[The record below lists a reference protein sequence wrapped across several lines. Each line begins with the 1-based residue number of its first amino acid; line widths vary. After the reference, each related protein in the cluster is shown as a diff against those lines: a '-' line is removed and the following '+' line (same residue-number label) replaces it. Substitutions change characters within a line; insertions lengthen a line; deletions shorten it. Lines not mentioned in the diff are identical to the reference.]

1 MAARGWSG
9 TPSVRLVLIAG
20 AAVLAL
26 AAMLAVLAPPA
37 PGASAQTNGAIL
49 RQVRGVLTDENGN
62 RIGRQWITAVSS
74 GVQPEGSEPLIQA
87 RIQRLVGNAGEFT
100 LALPDGFY
108 RLSVWTDW
116 GGTCAMTGYEPRA
129 ERPNAITVAGRA
141 VGGITLALSGARLDE
156 PRWLPCEITE
166 GPAVTELRPGIN
178 FAGWTGAEADVVAL
192 FEAIPRLDRV
202 YAWDTDNR
210 RYRRAARDG
219 SGDLRT
225 LMPGMG
231 LWLTLGGAEPFTWT
245 RPALASG
252 GLVQLREGRNLVAW
266 AGRDGIPASEAFAG
280 LGDALVA
287 VWHWD
292 ETAQRVVRAERPS
305 NTLRTLAK
313 GGAYWVDVSAP
324 REWWQFAPR
333 VGFLGSFTPARQ
345 VELRAA
351 VRSVVE
357 FFARHIGIRVPGLTV
372 QFDGTRPGRPCGSYG
387 DEVIYLQQGCL
398 SARAHEYSHAIQ
410 EYYATIE
417 EDGRWGHV
425 EIRYGDARISPL
437 WMTEGVA
444 NYWSHR
450 YHDETSEQ
458 TYDGRIRADI
468 AAVRRIATRLPDL
481 ERDLSIGG
489 DVPANYSLG
498 TLAIDWLIDRVGEAA
513 VTDFYRQRPSHPDWQ
528 SAFLAVF
535 GMTADDFYRMFE
547 ERRARD
553 FPPYA
558 RVTGSVR
565 GPDGEPLE
573 NVRVRA
579 GPMGPDGADWQAVTG
594 PDGAFGHPVQ
604 PGAYRIAFTSL
615 PDDDCHFGWYGG
627 DADLISWGEEATPV
641 VVGGVGVTG
650 IDIRLSAAPAE
661 LASTLCARVEGV
673 VLGPDGEPL
682 QGILAQL
689 QRQDHLNEGTAT
701 DADGAF
707 SIIAPDG
714 SYELTLYDDS
724 CWLGVYGGD
733 GARWTGEGQPPTITV
748 ADVTDVTGIVI
759 RLPDTPE
766 ALTRGRC

>member
-1 MAARGWSG
+1 MPSARS
-9 TPSVRLVLIAG
+9 
-20 AAVLAL
+20 AL
-26 AAMLAVLAPPA
+26 AAIVAILALVALAVALAPPA
-37 PGASAQTNGAIL
+37 PTASAQG
-49 RQVRGVLTDENGN
+49 
-62 RIGRQWITAVSS
+62 
-74 GVQPEGSEPLIQA
+74 A
-87 RIQRLVGNAGEFT
+87 RITTT
-100 LALPDGFY
+100 LQ
-108 RLSVWTDW
+108 
-116 GGTCAMTGYEPRA
+116 
-129 ERPNAITVAGRA
+129 
-141 VGGITLALSGARLDE
+141 
-156 PRWLPCEITE
+156 
-166 GPAVTELRPGIN
+166 PGIN
-178 FAGWTGAEADVVAL
+178 RVGWAEAEADVATL
-192 FEAIPRLDRV
+192 FEAIPRLDRA
-202 YAWDTDNR
+202 YAWDAAMR
-210 RYRRAARDG
+210 RVRWAARDG
-219 SGDLRT
+219 SGDLTT
-225 LMPGMG
+225 LTPGMG
-231 LWLTLGGAEPFTWT
+231 LWLALGGTEPFAWA
-245 RPALASG
+245 RFLLPPAG
-252 GLVQLREGRNLVAW
+252 IGLIPLREGWNFIAW
-266 AGRDGIPASEAFAG
+266 AGRDSTTP
-280 LGDALVA
+280 GDAFRGLDDVLLEA
-287 VWHWD
+287 WD
-292 ETAQRVVRAERPS
+292 WNATAQRRETYTPNARA
-305 NTLRTLAK
+305 NTLRTLDK
-313 GGAYWVDVSAP
+313 GGAYWVRVSGAK
-324 REWWQFAPR
+324 RWWQFPPR
-333 VGFLGSFTPARQ
+333 VEFPDTFTPARRT
-345 VELRAA
+345 ELRAL
-351 VRSVVE
+351 VDEVVD
-357 FFARHIGIRVPGLTV
+357 FFARHIGIRVPGLT
-372 QFDGTRPGRPCGSYG
+372 FHLGTATPDGHCGGYG
-387 DEVIYLQQGCL
+387 NRVIYLQQSCF

-417 EDGRWGHV
+417 EDGRWSYV
-425 EIRYGDARISPL
+425 WVRYEDSQISPR

-458 TYDGRIRADI
+458 TYDGRIMADI
-468 AAVRRIATRLPDL
+468 VAVRRIATRLRDL

-489 DVPANYSLG
+489 DVHANYSLG
-498 TLAIDWLIDRVGEAA
+498 TLAIDWLVNRAGEAA
-513 VTDFYRQRPSHPDWQ
+513 ITDFYRQRPSHPDWQ
-528 SAFLAVF
+528 STFLAVF

-594 PDGAFGHPVQ
+594 PDGAFEHPVQ

>member
-1 MAARGWSG
+1 M
-9 TPSVRLVLIAG
+9 PPVRLVLIAG

-26 AAMLAVLAPPA
+26 AVMLVESALT
-37 PGASAQTNGAIL
+37 ASAQG
-49 RQVRGVLTDENGN
+49 
-62 RIGRQWITAVSS
+62 
-74 GVQPEGSEPLIQA
+74 A
-87 RIQRLVGNAGEFT
+87 RITPT
-100 LALPDGFY
+100 LQ
-108 RLSVWTDW
+108 
-116 GGTCAMTGYEPRA
+116 
-129 ERPNAITVAGRA
+129 
-141 VGGITLALSGARLDE
+141 
-156 PRWLPCEITE
+156 
-166 GPAVTELRPGIN
+166 PGIN
-178 FAGWTGAEADVVAL
+178 RVGWAEAEADVATL
-192 FEAIPRLDRV
+192 FEAIPRLDIA
-202 YAWDTDNR
+202 YAWDAAMR
-210 RYRRAARDG
+210 RVRWAARDG
-219 SGDLRT
+219 SGDLT
-225 LMPGMG
+225 MLTPGMG
-231 LWLTLGGAEPFTWT
+231 LWLALGGTEPFAWA
-245 RPALASG
+245 RFLLPPAG
-252 GLVQLREGRNLVAW
+252 IGLIPLREGWNFIAW
-266 AGRDGIPASEAFAG
+266 AGRDSTTP
-280 LGDALVA
+280 GDAFRGLDDVLLEA
-287 VWHWD
+287 WD
-292 ETAQRVVRAERPS
+292 WNATAQRRETYTPNARA
-305 NTLRTLAK
+305 NTLRTLDK
-313 GGAYWVDVSAP
+313 GGAYWVRVSGAK
-324 REWWQFAPR
+324 RWWQFPPR
-333 VGFLGSFTPARQ
+333 VEFPDTFTPARQ
-345 VELRAA
+345 AELR
-351 VRSVVE
+351 VLVDDVVD
-357 FFARHIGIRVPGLTV
+357 FFARHIGIRVPGLT
-372 QFDGTRPGRPCGSYG
+372 FHLGTATPDGHCGGYG
-387 DEVIYLQQGCL
+387 NRVIYLQQSCF

-417 EDGRWGHV
+417 EDGRWSYV
-425 EIRYGDARISPL
+425 WVRYGDSRISPL

-468 AAVRRIATRLPDL
+468 AAVRRIDTHLRDL
-481 ERDLSIGG
+481 ERDLSVGG
-489 DVPANYSLG
+489 DVHANYSLG
-498 TLAIDWLIDRVGEAA
+498 TLAIDWLIDRAGEAA
-513 VTDFYRQRPSHPDWQ
+513 ITDFYRQRPSHPDWQ
-528 SAFLAVF
+528 STFLAVF

-627 DADLISWGEEATPV
+627 DADLISWGEDATPV
-641 VVGGVGVTG
+641 VVGGVDVTG

-682 QGILAQL
+682 RGTEALLARRDNL
-689 QRQDHLNEGTAT
+689 YEGTWT
-701 DADGAF
+701 DDDGAF
-707 SIIAPDG
+707 SIVVPDG
-714 SYELTLYDDS
+714 SYELILFVRS
-724 CWLGVYGGD
+724 CRLGIYGAD

>member
-1 MAARGWSG
+1 MPSARSALAA
-9 TPSVRLVLIAG
+9 IA
-20 AAVLAL
+20 AILAL
-26 AAMLAVLAPPA
+26 AALAVALAPPA

-49 RQVRGVLTDENGN
+49 RQVQGVLTDANGN
-62 RIGRQWITAVSS
+62 HVGWQWITAVSS
-74 GVQPEGSEPLIQA
+74 VVHLEGSDVRSASGWSAA
-87 RIQRLVGNAGEFT
+87 RGEFT
-100 LALPDGFY
+100 LALPDGAY

-116 GGTCAMTGYEPRA
+116 GDACAMTGYEPA
-129 ERPNAITVAGRA
+129 GGAPNAITVAGRA
-141 VGGITLALSGARLDE
+141 VGGITLVLSGARLAE
-156 PRWLPCEITE
+156 PRWIECDITE
-166 GPAVTELRPGIN
+166 GPAVTELRPGLN
-178 FAGWTGAEADVVAL
+178 LAGWTEAGADVAAL
-192 FEAIPRLDRV
+192 FEAIPRLDRA
-202 YAWDTDNR
+202 YAWDADKR

-225 LMPGMG
+225 LTPGMG

-372 QFDGTRPGRPCGSYG
+372 QFDAATRDGPCAFYTAK
-387 DEVIYLQQGCL
+387 VVYLRCIPAL
-398 SARAHEYSHAIQ
+398 AHEYNHAIQ
-410 EYYATIE
+410 EYHATIE
-417 EDGRWGHV
+417 EDGRWSHV
-425 EIRYGDARISPL
+425 WTRYGDSQISPL

-458 TYDGRIRADI
+458 TYDGRIRADTT
-468 AAVRRIATRLPDL
+468 AVRRIATRLRDL

-489 DVPANYSLG
+489 DEPANYSLG
-498 TLAIDWLIDRVGEAA
+498 TLAVDWLVNHMGEAA

-535 GMTADDFYRMFE
+535 GMTADDFYGMFE
-547 ERRARD
+547 EHRARE

-558 RVTGSVR
+558 LVMGSVR
-565 GPDGEPLE
+565 GPGGEPLE
-573 NVRVRA
+573 NVRVR
-579 GPMGPDGADWQAVTG
+579 GGRWGPDGEDWHAVTG
-594 PDGAFGHPVQ
+594 PDGAFGRPVR
-604 PGAYRIAFTSL
+604 PGSYRVSFTNA
-615 PDDDCHFGWYGG
+615 PDDDCHFGWYDG
-627 DADLISWGEEATPV
+627 DADLVSRGGEATPV
-641 VVGGVGVTG
+641 VVGDVDVMG
-650 IDIRLSAAPAE
+650 IDIQLSAAPAE
-661 LASTLCARVEGV
+661 LASALCARVEGV
-673 VLGPDGEPL
+673 VLGPDGAPL
-682 QGILAQL
+682 PGIETTLA
-689 QRQDHLNEGTAT
+689 RQDSLYEGTWT
-701 DADGAF
+701 DQHGAF
-707 SIIAPDG
+707 SIVAPNG
-714 SYELTLYDDS
+714 SYELRLYDDS

-733 GARWTGEGQPPTITV
+733 GARWNERGRPPTITV
-748 ADVTDVTGIVI
+748 ADVADVSGIVI
-759 RLPDTPE
+759 RLTDTPE